1 MKETLQRLANLQA
14 VDSRI
19 AALKAE
25 IEEIPKK
32 LEETADRREAARTAV
47 GTAEGKLEALEH
59 ERRDRE
65 GDLQVENERLRK
77 YKTQLYQ
84 IKTNKEYTAMLH
96 EIEATEKKIGDL
108 EEKILVAMV
117 GIDEAKA
124 ALSEAK
130 SVTAKEE
137 ESCQGEEKA
146 LRSRGVEAERELGE
160 REAERVE
167 LTESL
172 EPEALKRYAQI
183 RARVGG
189 VAVVEARRGTCQACA
204 MELRPQLYNELF
216 KGESLLACPSCQRIL
231 YVVPEGGD
239 SKTK

>member
-1 MKETLQRLANLQA
+1 MKETVQRLANLQA

-25 IEEIPKK
+25 IEEIPRK
-32 LEETADRREAARTAV
+32 LGETAARREVARTAV
-47 GTAEGKLEALEH
+47 KTAEGKLESLEH
-59 ERRDRE
+59 ERRERE
-65 GDLQVENERLRK
+65 GELQIESERLRK

-96 EIEATEKKIGDL
+96 EIEATEKRIGDL

-130 SVTAKEE
+130 RVTAKEE
-137 ESCQGEEKA
+137 ESCEEEEKA

-160 REAERVE
+160 REAERVK
-167 LTESL
+167 LAQSL
-172 EPEALKRYAQI
+172 EPGVLKRYAQI
-183 RARVGG
+183 QSRVGAL
-189 VAVVEARRGTCQACA
+189 AVVEARRGTCQACA

-216 KGESLLACPSCQRIL
+216 KGESLLACPSCERIL
-231 YVVPEGGD
+231 YVVPEGED
-239 SKTK
+239 SKSK